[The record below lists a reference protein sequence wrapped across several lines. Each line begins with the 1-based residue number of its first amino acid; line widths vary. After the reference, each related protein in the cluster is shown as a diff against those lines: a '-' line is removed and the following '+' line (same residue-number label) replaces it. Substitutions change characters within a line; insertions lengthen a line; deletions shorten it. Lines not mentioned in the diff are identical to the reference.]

1 MFSIENFRKSLKTL
15 LWISFGGSILF
26 FLLTSPEK
34 SLENYIY
41 TFLISVMY
49 TFGYGIGNGFLN
61 DYLDKKFSWSEET
74 NKRTIFAILGTLIL
88 NISLTYLLNYINFVL
103 IQGLNPAEF
112 FSSKWNFTNWF
123 FINFALLIS
132 AFLHAKGFMQAMKQ
146 NAKKEV
152 VEQKLIAKSANA
164 QFESLKN
171 QLDPHFLF
179 NSLNVLDSLIEENP
193 KQAQQFTN
201 SMSKIYRYVL
211 EQKDKELVSVEE
223 EIDFAKTYCELLKTR
238 FEDAVT
244 FEFNISDEDK
254 KGFVVPLSLQLLLEN
269 SIKHNFATSSKPLN
283 IKIFAENGN
292 LIIENNLQTR
302 ELPNKSTGVGLA
314 NIVSRY
320 NLLTN
325 RNVFVEKSEDFFRVK
340 LPILKEKIKAMNTY
354 SPSEEQMAYEK
365 AAKRVEELKGFYG
378 NLISYCIFIPF
389 LFIINWKTSP
399 GYYWAF
405 WPMLGWGIGVVAHA
419 FQVFG
424 IGKDWE
430 ERQIRKYLEK
440 EEKDANKWK

>member
-1 MFSIENFRKSLKTL
+1 MKLEVIKKTALNLLYFNIIVSLFIFLIDGGEKT
-15 LWISFGGSILF
+15 F
-26 FLLTSPEK
+26 EK
-34 SLENYIY
+34 YSV
-41 TFLISVMY
+41 TFLISGMY
-49 TFGYGIGNGFLN
+49 TFFIGLGNGFLN
-61 DYLDKKFSWSEET
+61 DYLDSKFSWTEET
-74 NKRTIFAILGTLIL
+74 RKRTIAAIVGTLVMNIALVYFCNYL
-88 NISLTYLLNYINFVL
+88 NFIV
-103 IQGLNPAEF
+103 IQGKNPEKF
-112 FSSKWNFTNWF
+112 FNGEMNFINWF
-123 FINFALLIS
+123 FINFAIMIS
-132 AFLHAKGFMQAMKQ
+132 AIGHARGFMAAWK
-146 NAKKEV
+146 NSTKKEV

-193 KQAQQFTN
+193 VQAQRFTN

-244 FEFNISDEDK
+244 FDFNISEEDK

-283 IKIFAENGN
+283 IKIFTEKGN

-302 ELPNKSTGVGLA
+302 ELPNTSTGVGLA

-320 NLLTN
+320 NLLTE
-325 RNVFVEKSEDFFRVK
+325 RNVFVEKSEAFFRVK
-340 LPILKEKIKAMNTY
+340 LPILTEKLNPMNPYT
-354 SPSEEQMAYEK
+354 PSQEQLAYEK

-389 LFIINWKTSP
+389 LIFINYQTSP
-399 GYYWAF
+399 KYHWF
-405 WPMLGWGIGVVAHA
+405 WWPMLGWGIGVISHGIKT
-419 FQVFG
+419 FG
-424 IGKDWE
+424 IGTDWE
-430 ERQIRKYLEK
+430 ERQIKKYMEK
-440 EEKDANKWK
+440 EEENARKWK

>member
-1 MFSIENFRKSLKTL
+1 MKLEVIKKTALNLLYINIIVSLFIFLIDGGEKTFERYSI
-15 LWISFGGSILF
+15 
-26 FLLTSPEK
+26 
-34 SLENYIY
+34 
-41 TFLISVMY
+41 TFLISGMY
-49 TFGYGIGNGFLN
+49 TFFLGLGNRFLN
-61 DYLDKKFSWSEET
+61 DYLDSKFSWTDET
-74 NKRTIFAILGTLIL
+74 RKRTIAAIVGTLVL
-88 NISLTYLLNYINFVL
+88 NIALVYFCNYLNFIV
-103 IQGLNPAEF
+103 IQGKNPEKF
-112 FSSKWNFTNWF
+112 FNGEMNFINWF
-123 FINFALLIS
+123 FINFAIMIS
-132 AFLHAKGFMQAMKQ
+132 AIGHARGFMAAWK
-146 NAKKEV
+146 NSTKKEV

-193 KQAQQFTN
+193 VQAQRFTN

-244 FEFNISDEDK
+244 FDFNISEEDK

-283 IKIFAENGN
+283 IKIFTEKGN

-302 ELPNKSTGVGLA
+302 ELPNTSTGVGLA

-320 NLLTN
+320 NLLTE
-325 RNVFVEKSEDFFRVK
+325 RNVFVEKSEAFFRVK
-340 LPILKEKIKAMNTY
+340 LPILTEKLNPMNPYT
-354 SPSEEQMAYEK
+354 PSQEQLAYEK

-389 LFIINWKTSP
+389 LIFINLKTAP
-399 GYYWAF
+399 NYHWF
-405 WPMLGWGIGVVAHA
+405 WWPMLGWGIGVISHGIKT
-419 FQVFG
+419 FG
-424 IGKDWE
+424 IGTDWE
-430 ERQIRKYLEK
+430 ERQIKKYMEK
-440 EEKDANKWK
+440 EEENARKWK

>member
-1 MFSIENFRKSLKTL
+1 MKLEVIKKTALNLLYINIIVSLFIFLIDGGEKTFERY
-15 LWISFGGSILF
+15 SV
-26 FLLTSPEK
+26 
-34 SLENYIY
+34 
-41 TFLISVMY
+41 TFLISGMY
-49 TFGYGIGNGFLN
+49 TFFIGLGNGFLN
-61 DYLDKKFSWSEET
+61 DYLDSKFSWTEET
-74 NKRTIFAILGTLIL
+74 RKRTIAAIVGTLVMNIALVYFCNYL
-88 NISLTYLLNYINFVL
+88 NFIV
-103 IQGLNPAEF
+103 IQGKNPEKF
-112 FSSKWNFTNWF
+112 FNGEMNFINWF
-123 FINFALLIS
+123 FINFAIMIS
-132 AFLHAKGFMQAMKQ
+132 AIGHARGFMAAWK
-146 NAKKEV
+146 NSTKKEV

-193 KQAQQFTN
+193 VQAQRFTN

-244 FEFNISDEDK
+244 FEFNISEEDK

-283 IKIFAENGN
+283 IKIFTEKGN

-302 ELPNKSTGVGLA
+302 ELPNTSTGVGLA

-320 NLLTN
+320 NLLTE
-325 RNVFVEKSEDFFRVK
+325 RNVFVEKSETFFRVK
-340 LPILKEKIKAMNTY
+340 LPILTEKLNPMNPYT
-354 SPSEEQMAYEK
+354 PSQEQLAYEK

-389 LFIINWKTSP
+389 LIFINYQTSP
-399 GYYWAF
+399 KYHWF
-405 WPMLGWGIGVVAHA
+405 WWPMLGWGIGVISHGIKT
-419 FQVFG
+419 FG
-424 IGKDWE
+424 IGTDWE
-430 ERQIRKYLEK
+430 ERQIKKYMEK
-440 EEKDANKWK
+440 EEENARKWK

>member
-1 MFSIENFRKSLKTL
+1 MKLEVIKKAVLNLLYINIIVSLFIFLIDGGEKTFERYSI
-15 LWISFGGSILF
+15 
-26 FLLTSPEK
+26 
-34 SLENYIY
+34 
-41 TFLISVMY
+41 TFLISGMY
-49 TFGYGIGNGFLN
+49 TFFIGLGNGFLN
-61 DYLDKKFSWSEET
+61 DYLDSKFSWTEET
-74 NKRTIFAILGTLIL
+74 RKRTIAAIVGTLVMNIALVYFCNYL
-88 NISLTYLLNYINFVL
+88 NFIV
-103 IQGLNPAEF
+103 IQGKNPEKF
-112 FSSKWNFTNWF
+112 FNGEMNFINWF
-123 FINFALLIS
+123 FINFAIMIS
-132 AFLHAKGFMQAMKQ
+132 AIGHARGFMLAMKQ
-146 NAKKEV
+146 NAKQEV

-193 KQAQQFTN
+193 VQAQRFTN

-244 FEFNISDEDK
+244 FEFNISEEDK

-283 IKIFAENGN
+283 IKIFTEKGN

-302 ELPNKSTGVGLA
+302 ELPNTSTGVGLA

-320 NLLTN
+320 NLLTE
-325 RNVFVEKSEDFFRVK
+325 RNVFVEKSEAFFRVK
-340 LPILKEKIKAMNTY
+340 LPILTEKLNPMNPYT
-354 SPSEEQMAYEK
+354 PSQEQLAYEK

-389 LFIINWKTSP
+389 LIFINFQTSP
-399 GYYWAF
+399 KYHWF
-405 WPMLGWGIGVVAHA
+405 WWPMLGWGIGVISHGIKT
-419 FQVFG
+419 FG
-424 IGKDWE
+424 IGTDWE
-430 ERQIRKYLEK
+430 ERQIRKYMEK
-440 EEKDANKWK
+440 EEENAKKWK

>member
-1 MFSIENFRKSLKTL
+1 MKLEVIKKTALNLLYINIIVSLFIFLIDPGEKTFERY
-15 LWISFGGSILF
+15 SV
-26 FLLTSPEK
+26 
-34 SLENYIY
+34 
-41 TFLISVMY
+41 TFLISGMY
-49 TFGYGIGNGFLN
+49 TFFIGLGNGFLN
-61 DYLDKKFSWSEET
+61 DYLDSKFSWTDET
-74 NKRTIFAILGTLIL
+74 RKRTIAAIVGTLVMNIALVYFCNYL
-88 NISLTYLLNYINFVL
+88 NFII
-103 IQGLNPAEF
+103 IQGKNPEKF
-112 FSSKWNFTNWF
+112 FNGEMNFINWF
-123 FINFALLIS
+123 FINFAIMIS
-132 AFLHAKGFMQAMKQ
+132 AIGHARGFMAAWK
-146 NAKKEV
+146 NSTKKEV

-193 KQAQQFTN
+193 VQAQRFTN

-244 FEFNISDEDK
+244 FDFNISEEDK

-283 IKIFAENGN
+283 IKIFTEKGN

-302 ELPNKSTGVGLA
+302 ELPNTSTGVGLA

-320 NLLTN
+320 NLLTE
-325 RNVFVEKSEDFFRVK
+325 RNVFVEKSEAFFRVK
-340 LPILKEKIKAMNTY
+340 LPILTEKLNPMNPYT
-354 SPSEEQMAYEK
+354 PSQEQLAYEK

-389 LFIINWKTSP
+389 LIFINFQTSP
-399 GYYWAF
+399 KYHWF
-405 WPMLGWGIGVVAHA
+405 WWPMLGWGIGVISHGIKT
-419 FQVFG
+419 FG
-424 IGKDWE
+424 IGTDWE
-430 ERQIRKYLEK
+430 ERQIKKYMEK
-440 EEKDANKWK
+440 EEENARKWK

>member
-1 MFSIENFRKSLKTL
+1 MKLEVIKKTALNLLYINIIVSLFIFLIDGGEKT
-15 LWISFGGSILF
+15 F
-26 FLLTSPEK
+26 EK
-34 SLENYIY
+34 YSV
-41 TFLISVMY
+41 TFLISGMY
-49 TFGYGIGNGFLN
+49 TFFIGLGNGFLN
-61 DYLDKKFSWSEET
+61 DYLDSKFSWTEET
-74 NKRTIFAILGTLIL
+74 RKRTIAAIVGTLVMNIALVYFCNYL
-88 NISLTYLLNYINFVL
+88 NFIV
-103 IQGLNPAEF
+103 IQGKNPEKF
-112 FSSKWNFTNWF
+112 FNGEMNFINWF
-123 FINFALLIS
+123 FINFAIMIS
-132 AFLHAKGFMQAMKQ
+132 AIGHARGFMAAWK
-146 NAKKEV
+146 NSTKKEV

-193 KQAQQFTN
+193 VQAQRFTN

-244 FEFNISDEDK
+244 FDFNISEEDK

-283 IKIFAENGN
+283 IKIFTEKGN

-302 ELPNKSTGVGLA
+302 ELPNTSTGVGLA

-320 NLLTN
+320 NLLTE
-325 RNVFVEKSEDFFRVK
+325 RNVFVEKSEAFFRVK
-340 LPILKEKIKAMNTY
+340 LPILTEKLNPMNPYT
-354 SPSEEQMAYEK
+354 PSQEQLAYEK

-389 LFIINWKTSP
+389 LIFINFQTSP
-399 GYYWAF
+399 KYHWF
-405 WPMLGWGIGVVAHA
+405 WWPMLGWGIGVISHGIKT
-419 FQVFG
+419 FG
-424 IGKDWE
+424 IGTDWE
-430 ERQIRKYLEK
+430 ERQIKKYMEK
-440 EEKDANKWK
+440 EEENAKKWK

>member
-1 MFSIENFRKSLKTL
+1 MKLEVIKKTALNLLYINIIVSLFIFLIDPGEKTFERY
-15 LWISFGGSILF
+15 SV
-26 FLLTSPEK
+26 
-34 SLENYIY
+34 
-41 TFLISVMY
+41 TFLISGMY
-49 TFGYGIGNGFLN
+49 TFFIGLGNGFLN
-61 DYLDKKFSWSEET
+61 DYLDSKFSWTEET
-74 NKRTIFAILGTLIL
+74 RKRTISAIVGTLLMNVALVYFCNYL
-88 NISLTYLLNYINFVL
+88 NFIV
-103 IQGLNPAEF
+103 IQGKNPEKF
-112 FSSKWNFTNWF
+112 FNGEMNFINWF
-123 FINFALLIS
+123 FINFAIMIS
-132 AFLHAKGFMQAMKQ
+132 AIGHARGFMAAWK
-146 NAKKEV
+146 NSTKKEV

-193 KQAQQFTN
+193 VQAQRFTN

-244 FEFNISDEDK
+244 FDFNISEEDK

-283 IKIFAENGN
+283 IKIFTEKGN

-320 NLLTN
+320 NLLTE
-325 RNVFVEKSEDFFRVK
+325 RNVFVEKSEAFFRVK
-340 LPILKEKIKAMNTY
+340 LPILTEKLNPMNPYT
-354 SPSEEQMAYEK
+354 PSQEQLAYEK

-389 LFIINWKTSP
+389 LIFINFQTSP
-399 GYYWAF
+399 KYHWF
-405 WPMLGWGIGVVAHA
+405 WWPMLGWGIGVISHGIKT
-419 FQVFG
+419 FG
-424 IGKDWE
+424 IGTDWE
-430 ERQIRKYLEK
+430 ERQIKKYMEK
-440 EEKDANKWK
+440 EEENAKKWK

>member
-1 MFSIENFRKSLKTL
+1 MKLEVIKKTALNLLYINIIVSLFIFLIDPGEKTFERY
-15 LWISFGGSILF
+15 SV
-26 FLLTSPEK
+26 
-34 SLENYIY
+34 
-41 TFLISVMY
+41 TFLISGMY
-49 TFGYGIGNGFLN
+49 TFFIGLGNGFLN
-61 DYLDKKFSWSEET
+61 DYLDSKFSWTEET
-74 NKRTIFAILGTLIL
+74 RKRTIAAIVGTLMMNVALVYFCNYL
-88 NISLTYLLNYINFVL
+88 NFIV
-103 IQGLNPAEF
+103 IQGKNPEKF
-112 FSSKWNFTNWF
+112 FNGEMNFINWF
-123 FINFALLIS
+123 FINFAIMIS
-132 AFLHAKGFMQAMKQ
+132 AIGHARGFMAAWK
-146 NAKKEV
+146 NSTKKEV

-193 KQAQQFTN
+193 VQAQRFTN

-244 FEFNISDEDK
+244 FDFNISEEDK

-283 IKIFAENGN
+283 IKIFTEKGN

-302 ELPNKSTGVGLA
+302 ELPNTSTGVGLA

-320 NLLTN
+320 NLLTE
-325 RNVFVEKSEDFFRVK
+325 RNVFVEKSEAFFRVK
-340 LPILKEKIKAMNTY
+340 LPILTEKLNPMNPYT
-354 SPSEEQMAYEK
+354 PSQEQLAYEK

-389 LFIINWKTSP
+389 LIFINFQTSP
-399 GYYWAF
+399 KYHWF
-405 WPMLGWGIGVVAHA
+405 WWPMLGWGIGVISHGIKT
-419 FQVFG
+419 FG
-424 IGKDWE
+424 IGTDWE
-430 ERQIRKYLEK
+430 ERQIKKYMEK
-440 EEKDANKWK
+440 EEENAKKWK

>member
-1 MFSIENFRKSLKTL
+1 MKLEVIKKTALNLLYINIIVSLFIFLIDGGEKTFERYSI
-15 LWISFGGSILF
+15 
-26 FLLTSPEK
+26 
-34 SLENYIY
+34 
-41 TFLISVMY
+41 TFLISGMY
-49 TFGYGIGNGFLN
+49 TFFIGLGNGFLN
-61 DYLDKKFSWSEET
+61 DYLDSKFSWTDET
-74 NKRTIFAILGTLIL
+74 RKRTIAAIVGTLVMNIALVYFCNYL
-88 NISLTYLLNYINFVL
+88 NFIV
-103 IQGLNPAEF
+103 IQGKNTEKF
-112 FSSKWNFTNWF
+112 FNGEMNFINWF
-123 FINFALLIS
+123 FINFAIMIS
-132 AFLHAKGFMQAMKQ
+132 AIGHARGFMAAWK
-146 NAKKEV
+146 NSTKKEV

-193 KQAQQFTN
+193 VQAQRFTN

-244 FEFNISDEDK
+244 FDFNISEEDK

-283 IKIFAENGN
+283 IKIFTEKGN

-302 ELPNKSTGVGLA
+302 ELPNTSTGVGLA

-320 NLLTN
+320 NLLTE
-325 RNVFVEKSEDFFRVK
+325 RNVFVEKSEAFFRVK
-340 LPILKEKIKAMNTY
+340 LPILTEKLNPMNPYT
-354 SPSEEQMAYEK
+354 PSQEQLAYEK

-389 LFIINWKTSP
+389 LIFINFQTSP
-399 GYYWAF
+399 KYHWF
-405 WPMLGWGIGVVAHA
+405 WWPMLGWGIGVISHGIKT
-419 FQVFG
+419 FG
-424 IGKDWE
+424 IGTDWE
-430 ERQIRKYLEK
+430 ERQIKKYMEK
-440 EEKDANKWK
+440 EEENARKWK

>member
-1 MFSIENFRKSLKTL
+1 MKLEVIKKTALNLLYINIIVSLFIFLIDGGEKTFERYSI
-15 LWISFGGSILF
+15 
-26 FLLTSPEK
+26 
-34 SLENYIY
+34 
-41 TFLISVMY
+41 TFLISGMY
-49 TFGYGIGNGFLN
+49 TFFIGLGNGFLN
-61 DYLDKKFSWSEET
+61 DYLDSKFSWTEET
-74 NKRTIFAILGTLIL
+74 RKRTIAAIVGTLVMNIALVYFCNYL
-88 NISLTYLLNYINFVL
+88 NFIV
-103 IQGLNPAEF
+103 IQGKNPEKF
-112 FSSKWNFTNWF
+112 FNGEMNFINWF
-123 FINFALLIS
+123 FINFAIMIS
-132 AFLHAKGFMQAMKQ
+132 AIGHARGFMAAWK
-146 NAKKEV
+146 NSTKKEV

-193 KQAQQFTN
+193 VQAQRFTN

-244 FEFNISDEDK
+244 FEFNISEEDK

-283 IKIFAENGN
+283 IKIFTEKGN

-320 NLLTN
+320 NLLTE
-325 RNVFVEKSEDFFRVK
+325 RNVFVEKSEAFFRVK
-340 LPILKEKIKAMNTY
+340 LPILTEKLNPMNPYT
-354 SPSEEQMAYEK
+354 PSQEQLAYEK

-389 LFIINWKTSP
+389 LIFINFQTSP
-399 GYYWAF
+399 KYHWF
-405 WPMLGWGIGVVAHA
+405 WWPMLGWGIGVISHGIKT
-419 FQVFG
+419 FG
-424 IGKDWE
+424 IGTDWE
-430 ERQIRKYLEK
+430 ERQIKKYMEK
-440 EEKDANKWK
+440 EEENARKWK

>member
-1 MFSIENFRKSLKTL
+1 MKLEVIKKTALNLLYINIIVSLFIFLIDGGEKTFERY
-15 LWISFGGSILF
+15 SV
-26 FLLTSPEK
+26 
-34 SLENYIY
+34 
-41 TFLISVMY
+41 TFLISGMY
-49 TFGYGIGNGFLN
+49 TFFIGLGNGFLN
-61 DYLDKKFSWSEET
+61 DYLDSKFSWTDET
-74 NKRTIFAILGTLIL
+74 RKRTIAAIVGTLMMNVALVYFCNYL
-88 NISLTYLLNYINFVL
+88 NFIV
-103 IQGLNPAEF
+103 IQGRNPEKF
-112 FSSKWNFTNWF
+112 FNGEMNFINWF
-123 FINFALLIS
+123 FINFAIMIS
-132 AFLHAKGFMQAMKQ
+132 AIGHARGFMAAWK
-146 NAKKEV
+146 NSTKKEV

-193 KQAQQFTN
+193 VQAQRFTN

-244 FEFNISDEDK
+244 FDFNISEEDK

-283 IKIFAENGN
+283 IKIFTEKGN

-302 ELPNKSTGVGLA
+302 ELLNISTGVGLA

-320 NLLTN
+320 NLLTE
-325 RNVFVEKSEDFFRVK
+325 RNVFVEKSEAFFRVK
-340 LPILKEKIKAMNTY
+340 LPILTEKLNPMNPYT
-354 SPSEEQMAYEK
+354 PSQEQLAYEK

-389 LFIINWKTSP
+389 LIFINFQTSP
-399 GYYWAF
+399 KYHWF
-405 WPMLGWGIGVVAHA
+405 WWPMLGWGIGVISHGIKT
-419 FQVFG
+419 FG
-424 IGKDWE
+424 IGTDWE
-430 ERQIRKYLEK
+430 ERQIKKYMEK
-440 EEKDANKWK
+440 EEENARKWK

>member
-1 MFSIENFRKSLKTL
+1 MKLEVIKKTALNLLYINIIVSLFIFLIDGGEKT
-15 LWISFGGSILF
+15 F
-26 FLLTSPEK
+26 EK
-34 SLENYIY
+34 YSVN
-41 TFLISVMY
+41 FLISGMY
-49 TFGYGIGNGFLN
+49 TFFIGLGNGFLN
-61 DYLDKKFSWSEET
+61 DYLDSKFSWTEET
-74 NKRTIFAILGTLIL
+74 RKRTIAAIVGTLVMNVALVYFCNYL
-88 NISLTYLLNYINFVL
+88 NFIV
-103 IQGLNPAEF
+103 IQGKNPEKF
-112 FSSKWNFTNWF
+112 FNGEMNFINWF
-123 FINFALLIS
+123 FINFAIMIS
-132 AFLHAKGFMQAMKQ
+132 AIGHARGFMAAWK
-146 NAKKEV
+146 NSTKKEV

-193 KQAQQFTN
+193 VQAQRFTN

-244 FEFNISDEDK
+244 FDFNISEEDK

-283 IKIFAENGN
+283 IKIFTEKGN

-302 ELPNKSTGVGLA
+302 ELPNTSTGVGLA

-320 NLLTN
+320 NLLTE
-325 RNVFVEKSEDFFRVK
+325 RNVFVEKSEAFFRVK
-340 LPILKEKIKAMNTY
+340 LPILTEKLNPMNPYT
-354 SPSEEQMAYEK
+354 PSQEQLAYEK

-389 LFIINWKTSP
+389 LIFINFQTSP
-399 GYYWAF
+399 KYHWF
-405 WPMLGWGIGVVAHA
+405 WWPMLGWGIGVISHGIKT
-419 FQVFG
+419 FG
-424 IGKDWE
+424 IGTDWE
-430 ERQIRKYLEK
+430 ERQIKKYMEK
-440 EEKDANKWK
+440 EEENARKWK

>member
-1 MFSIENFRKSLKTL
+1 MKLEVIKKTALNLLYINIIVSLFIFLIDGGEKT
-15 LWISFGGSILF
+15 F
-26 FLLTSPEK
+26 EK
-34 SLENYIY
+34 YSVN
-41 TFLISVMY
+41 FLISGMY
-49 TFGYGIGNGFLN
+49 TFFIGLGNGFLN
-61 DYLDKKFSWSEET
+61 DYLDSKFSWTDET
-74 NKRTIFAILGTLIL
+74 RKRTIAAIVGTLVMNIALVYFCNYL
-88 NISLTYLLNYINFVL
+88 NFIV
-103 IQGLNPAEF
+103 IQGKNPEKF
-112 FSSKWNFTNWF
+112 FNGEMNFINWF
-123 FINFALLIS
+123 FINFAIMIS
-132 AFLHAKGFMQAMKQ
+132 AIGHARGFMAAWK
-146 NAKKEV
+146 NSTKKEV

-193 KQAQQFTN
+193 IQAQRFTN

-244 FEFNISDEDK
+244 FEFNISEEDK

-283 IKIFAENGN
+283 IKIFTEKGN

-320 NLLTN
+320 NLLTE
-325 RNVFVEKSEDFFRVK
+325 RNVFVEKSETFFRVK
-340 LPILKEKIKAMNTY
+340 LPILTEKLNPMNPYT
-354 SPSEEQMAYEK
+354 PSQEQLAYEK

-389 LFIINWKTSP
+389 LIFINFQTSP
-399 GYYWAF
+399 KYHWF
-405 WPMLGWGIGVVAHA
+405 WWPMLGWGIGVISHGIKT
-419 FQVFG
+419 FG
-424 IGKDWE
+424 IGTDWE
-430 ERQIRKYLEK
+430 ERQIKKYMEK
-440 EEKDANKWK
+440 EEENAKKWK

>member
-1 MFSIENFRKSLKTL
+1 MKLEVIKKTALNLLYINIIVSLFIFLIDGGEKTFERYSI
-15 LWISFGGSILF
+15 
-26 FLLTSPEK
+26 
-34 SLENYIY
+34 
-41 TFLISVMY
+41 TFLISGMY
-49 TFGYGIGNGFLN
+49 TFFIGLGNGFLN
-61 DYLDKKFSWSEET
+61 DYLDSKFSWTEET
-74 NKRTIFAILGTLIL
+74 RKRTIAAIVGTLVMNIALVYFCNYL
-88 NISLTYLLNYINFVL
+88 NFIV
-103 IQGLNPAEF
+103 IQGKNPEKF
-112 FSSKWNFTNWF
+112 FSGEMNFINWF
-123 FINFALLIS
+123 FINFAIMIS
-132 AFLHAKGFMQAMKQ
+132 AIGHARGFMAAWK
-146 NAKKEV
+146 NSTKKEV

-193 KQAQQFTN
+193 VQAQRFTN

-244 FEFNISDEDK
+244 FEFNISEEDK

-283 IKIFAENGN
+283 IKIFTEKGN

-302 ELPNKSTGVGLA
+302 ELPNTSTGVGLA

-320 NLLTN
+320 NLLTE
-325 RNVFVEKSEDFFRVK
+325 RNVFVEKSEAFFRVK
-340 LPILKEKIKAMNTY
+340 LPILTEKLNPMNPYT
-354 SPSEEQMAYEK
+354 PSQEQLAYEK

-389 LFIINWKTSP
+389 LIFINFQTSP
-399 GYYWAF
+399 KYHWF
-405 WPMLGWGIGVVAHA
+405 WWPMLGWGIGVISHGIKT
-419 FQVFG
+419 FG
-424 IGKDWE
+424 IGTDWE
-430 ERQIRKYLEK
+430 ERQIKKYMEK
-440 EEKDANKWK
+440 EEENAKKWK

>member
-1 MFSIENFRKSLKTL
+1 MNLEKFKNNALNLLYINLIISVFIFMIDGGDKTL
-15 LWISFGGSILF
+15 QRY
-26 FLLTSPEK
+26 LL
-34 SLENYIY
+34 Y
-41 TFLISVMY
+41 FLISAMY
-49 TFGYGIGNGFLN
+49 TFCIGLGNSYLN
-61 DYLDKKFSWSEET
+61 EYLDSKFSWTEQT
-74 NKRTIFAILGTLIL
+74 KQRTIAAVVGTLLL
-88 NISLTYLLNYINFVL
+88 NIILVYACNYINFVL
-103 IQGLNPAEF
+103 IQGKNPEKF
-112 FSSKWNFTNWF
+112 FNGEMNFINWF
-123 FINFALLIS
+123 FINFAIMIS
-132 AFLHAKGFMQAMKQ
+132 AIGHARGFMAAWK
-146 NAKKEV
+146 NSTKKEV

-193 KQAQQFTN
+193 FQAQRFTN

-244 FEFNISDEDK
+244 FDFNISEEDK

-283 IKIFAENGN
+283 IKIFTEKGN

-302 ELPNKSTGVGLA
+302 ELPNTSTGVGLA

-320 NLLTN
+320 NLLTE
-325 RNVFVEKSEDFFRVK
+325 RNVFVEKSEAFFRVK
-340 LPILKEKIKAMNTY
+340 LPILTEKLNPMNPYT
-354 SPSEEQMAYEK
+354 PSQEQLAYEK

-389 LFIINWKTSP
+389 LIFINFQTSP
-399 GYYWAF
+399 KYHWF
-405 WPMLGWGIGVVAHA
+405 WWPMLGWGIGVISHGIKT
-419 FQVFG
+419 FG
-424 IGKDWE
+424 IGTDWE
-430 ERQIRKYLEK
+430 ERQIKKYMEK
-440 EEKDANKWK
+440 EEENARKWK

>member
-1 MFSIENFRKSLKTL
+1 MKLEVIKKTALNLLYINIIVSLFIFLIDPGEKTFERY
-15 LWISFGGSILF
+15 SV
-26 FLLTSPEK
+26 
-34 SLENYIY
+34 
-41 TFLISVMY
+41 TFLISGMY
-49 TFGYGIGNGFLN
+49 TFFIGLGNGFLN
-61 DYLDKKFSWSEET
+61 DYLDSKFSWTDET
-74 NKRTIFAILGTLIL
+74 RKRTIAAIVGTLVMNIALVYFCNYL
-88 NISLTYLLNYINFVL
+88 NFIL
-103 IQGLNPAEF
+103 IQGKNPEKF
-112 FSSKWNFTNWF
+112 FNGEMNFINWF
-123 FINFALLIS
+123 FINFAIMIS
-132 AFLHAKGFMQAMKQ
+132 AIGHARGFMAAWK
-146 NAKKEV
+146 NSTKKEV

-193 KQAQQFTN
+193 VQAQRFTN

-244 FEFNISDEDK
+244 FDFNISEEDK

-283 IKIFAENGN
+283 IKIFTEKGN

-302 ELPNKSTGVGLA
+302 ELPNTSTGVGLA

-320 NLLTN
+320 NLLTE
-325 RNVFVEKSEDFFRVK
+325 RNVFIEKSEAFFRVK
-340 LPILKEKIKAMNTY
+340 LPILTEKLNPMNPYT
-354 SPSEEQMAYEK
+354 PSQEQLAYEK

-389 LFIINWKTSP
+389 LIFINFQTSP
-399 GYYWAF
+399 KYHWF
-405 WPMLGWGIGVVAHA
+405 WWPMLGWGIGVISHGIKT
-419 FQVFG
+419 FG
-424 IGKDWE
+424 IGTDWE
-430 ERQIRKYLEK
+430 ERQIKKYMEK
-440 EEKDANKWK
+440 EEENAKKWK

>member
-1 MFSIENFRKSLKTL
+1 MKLVVIKKKALNLLYINIIVSLFIFLIDPGEKTFERY
-15 LWISFGGSILF
+15 SV
-26 FLLTSPEK
+26 
-34 SLENYIY
+34 
-41 TFLISVMY
+41 TFLISGMY
-49 TFGYGIGNGFLN
+49 TFFIGLGNGFLN
-61 DYLDKKFSWSEET
+61 DYLDSKFSWTDET
-74 NKRTIFAILGTLIL
+74 RKRTIAAIVGTLVMNIALVYFCNYL
-88 NISLTYLLNYINFVL
+88 NFIV
-103 IQGLNPAEF
+103 IQGKNPEKF
-112 FSSKWNFTNWF
+112 FNGEMNFINWF
-123 FINFALLIS
+123 FINFAIMIS
-132 AFLHAKGFMQAMKQ
+132 AIGHARGFMAAWK
-146 NAKKEV
+146 NSTKKEV

-193 KQAQQFTN
+193 VQAQRFTN

-244 FEFNISDEDK
+244 FDFNISEEDK

-283 IKIFAENGN
+283 IKIFTEKGN

-302 ELPNKSTGVGLA
+302 ELPNTSTGVGLA

-320 NLLTN
+320 NLLTE
-325 RNVFVEKSEDFFRVK
+325 RNVFVEKSEAFFRVK
-340 LPILKEKIKAMNTY
+340 LPILTEKLNPMNPYT
-354 SPSEEQMAYEK
+354 PSQEQLAYEK

-389 LFIINWKTSP
+389 LIFINFQTSP
-399 GYYWAF
+399 KYHWF
-405 WPMLGWGIGVVAHA
+405 WWPMLGWGIGVISHGIKT
-419 FQVFG
+419 FG
-424 IGKDWE
+424 IGTDWE
-430 ERQIRKYLEK
+430 ERQIKKYMEK
-440 EEKDANKWK
+440 EEENARKWK

>member
-1 MFSIENFRKSLKTL
+1 MKLEVIKKTALNLLYINIIVSLFIFLIDPGEKTFERY
-15 LWISFGGSILF
+15 SV
-26 FLLTSPEK
+26 
-34 SLENYIY
+34 
-41 TFLISVMY
+41 TFLISGMY
-49 TFGYGIGNGFLN
+49 TFFIGLGNGFLN
-61 DYLDKKFSWSEET
+61 DYLDSKFSWTDET
-74 NKRTIFAILGTLIL
+74 RKRTIAAIVGTLVMNIALVYFCNYL
-88 NISLTYLLNYINFVL
+88 NFIV
-103 IQGLNPAEF
+103 IQGKNPEKF
-112 FSSKWNFTNWF
+112 FNGEMNFINWF
-123 FINFALLIS
+123 FINFAIMIS
-132 AFLHAKGFMQAMKQ
+132 AIGHARGFMAAWK
-146 NAKKEV
+146 NSTKKEV

-193 KQAQQFTN
+193 VQAQRFTN

-244 FEFNISDEDK
+244 FDFNISEEDK

-283 IKIFAENGN
+283 IKIFTEKGN

-302 ELPNKSTGVGLA
+302 ELPNTSTGVGLA

-320 NLLTN
+320 NLLTE
-325 RNVFVEKSEDFFRVK
+325 RNVFVEKSEAFFRVK
-340 LPILKEKIKAMNTY
+340 LPILTEKLNPMNPYT
-354 SPSEEQMAYEK
+354 PSQEQLAYEK

-389 LFIINWKTSP
+389 LIFINFQTSP
-399 GYYWAF
+399 KYHWF
-405 WPMLGWGIGVVAHA
+405 WWPMLGWGIGVISHGIKT
-419 FQVFG
+419 FG
-424 IGKDWE
+424 IGTDWE
-430 ERQIRKYLEK
+430 ERQIKKYMEK
-440 EEKDANKWK
+440 EEENARKWK

>member
-1 MFSIENFRKSLKTL
+1 MKLEVIKKKALNLLYINIIVSLFIFLIDPGEKTFERYSI
-15 LWISFGGSILF
+15 
-26 FLLTSPEK
+26 
-34 SLENYIY
+34 
-41 TFLISVMY
+41 TFLISGMY
-49 TFGYGIGNGFLN
+49 TFFIGLGNGFLN
-61 DYLDKKFSWSEET
+61 DYLDSKFSWTDET
-74 NKRTIFAILGTLIL
+74 RKRTIAAIVGTLVMNIALVYFCNYL
-88 NISLTYLLNYINFVL
+88 NFIV
-103 IQGLNPAEF
+103 IQGKNPEKF
-112 FSSKWNFTNWF
+112 FNGEMNFINWF
-123 FINFALLIS
+123 FINFAIMIS
-132 AFLHAKGFMQAMKQ
+132 AIGHARGFMAAWK
-146 NAKKEV
+146 NSTKKEV

-193 KQAQQFTN
+193 VQAQRFTN

-244 FEFNISDEDK
+244 FDFNISEEDK

-283 IKIFAENGN
+283 IKIFTEKGN

-302 ELPNKSTGVGLA
+302 ELPNTSTGVGLA

-320 NLLTN
+320 NLLTE
-325 RNVFVEKSEDFFRVK
+325 RNVFVEKSEAFFRVK
-340 LPILKEKIKAMNTY
+340 LPILTEKLNPMNPYT
-354 SPSEEQMAYEK
+354 PSQEQLAYEK

-389 LFIINWKTSP
+389 LIFINFQTSP
-399 GYYWAF
+399 KYHWF
-405 WPMLGWGIGVVAHA
+405 WWPMLGWGIGVISHGIKT
-419 FQVFG
+419 FG
-424 IGKDWE
+424 IGTDWE
-430 ERQIRKYLEK
+430 ERQIKKYMEK
-440 EEKDANKWK
+440 EEENARKWK

>member
-1 MFSIENFRKSLKTL
+1 MKLEVIKKTALNLLYINIIVSLFIFLIDGGEKTFERYSI
-15 LWISFGGSILF
+15 
-26 FLLTSPEK
+26 
-34 SLENYIY
+34 
-41 TFLISVMY
+41 TFLISGMY
-49 TFGYGIGNGFLN
+49 TFFIGLGNGFLN
-61 DYLDKKFSWSEET
+61 DYLDSKFSWTEET
-74 NKRTIFAILGTLIL
+74 RKRTIAAIVGTLLMNVALVYFCNYL
-88 NISLTYLLNYINFVL
+88 NFII
-103 IQGLNPAEF
+103 IQGKNPEKF
-112 FSSKWNFTNWF
+112 FNGEMNFINWF
-123 FINFALLIS
+123 FINFAIMIS
-132 AFLHAKGFMQAMKQ
+132 AIGHARGFMAAWK
-146 NAKKEV
+146 NSTKKEV

-193 KQAQQFTN
+193 VQAQRFTN

-244 FEFNISDEDK
+244 FDFNISEEDK

-283 IKIFAENGN
+283 IKIFTEKGN

-320 NLLTN
+320 NLLTE
-325 RNVFVEKSEDFFRVK
+325 RNVFVEKSEAFFRVK
-340 LPILKEKIKAMNTY
+340 LPILTEKLNPMNPYT
-354 SPSEEQMAYEK
+354 PSQEQLAYEK

-389 LFIINWKTSP
+389 LIFINFQTSP
-399 GYYWAF
+399 KYHWF
-405 WPMLGWGIGVVAHA
+405 WWPMLGWGIGVISHGIKT
-419 FQVFG
+419 FG
-424 IGKDWE
+424 IGTDWE
-430 ERQIRKYLEK
+430 ERQIKKYMEK
-440 EEKDANKWK
+440 EEENARKWK

>member
-1 MFSIENFRKSLKTL
+1 MKLEVIKKTALNLLYINIIVSLFIFLIDGGEKTFERY
-15 LWISFGGSILF
+15 SV
-26 FLLTSPEK
+26 
-34 SLENYIY
+34 
-41 TFLISVMY
+41 TFLISGMY
-49 TFGYGIGNGFLN
+49 TFFIGLGNGFLN
-61 DYLDKKFSWSEET
+61 DYLDSKFSWTDET
-74 NKRTIFAILGTLIL
+74 RKRTIAAIVGTLLMNVALVYFCNYL
-88 NISLTYLLNYINFVL
+88 NFIV
-103 IQGLNPAEF
+103 IQGKNPEKF
-112 FSSKWNFTNWF
+112 FNGEMNFINWF
-123 FINFALLIS
+123 FINFAIMIS
-132 AFLHAKGFMQAMKQ
+132 AIGHARGFMAAWK
-146 NAKKEV
+146 NSTKKEV

-193 KQAQQFTN
+193 VQAQRFTN

-244 FEFNISDEDK
+244 FEFNISEEDK

-283 IKIFAENGN
+283 IKIFTEKGN

-302 ELPNKSTGVGLA
+302 ELPNTSTGVGLA

-320 NLLTN
+320 NLLTE
-325 RNVFVEKSEDFFRVK
+325 RNVFVEKSEAFFRVK
-340 LPILKEKIKAMNTY
+340 LPILTEKLNPINPYT
-354 SPSEEQMAYEK
+354 PSQEQLAYEK

-389 LFIINWKTSP
+389 LIFINFQTSP
-399 GYYWAF
+399 KYHWF
-405 WPMLGWGIGVVAHA
+405 WWPMLGWGIGVISHGIKT
-419 FQVFG
+419 FG
-424 IGKDWE
+424 IGTDWE
-430 ERQIRKYLEK
+430 ERQIKKYMQK
-440 EEKDANKWK
+440 EEENAKKWK

>member
-1 MFSIENFRKSLKTL
+1 MKLEVIKKTALNLLYINIIVSLFIFLIDGGEKTFERY
-15 LWISFGGSILF
+15 SV
-26 FLLTSPEK
+26 
-34 SLENYIY
+34 N
-41 TFLISVMY
+41 FLISGMY
-49 TFGYGIGNGFLN
+49 TFFIGLGNGFLN
-61 DYLDKKFSWSEET
+61 DYLDSKFSWTDET
-74 NKRTIFAILGTLIL
+74 RKRTIAAIVGTLLMNIALVYFCNYL
-88 NISLTYLLNYINFVL
+88 NFIV
-103 IQGLNPAEF
+103 IQGKNPEKF
-112 FSSKWNFTNWF
+112 FNGEMNFINWF
-123 FINFALLIS
+123 FINFAIMIS
-132 AFLHAKGFMQAMKQ
+132 AIGHARGFMAAWK
-146 NAKKEV
+146 NSTKKEV

-193 KQAQQFTN
+193 VQAQRFTN

-244 FEFNISDEDK
+244 FDFNISEEDK

-283 IKIFAENGN
+283 IKIFTEKGN

-320 NLLTN
+320 NLLTE
-325 RNVFVEKSEDFFRVK
+325 RNVFVEKSEAFFRVK
-340 LPILKEKIKAMNTY
+340 LPILTEKLNPMNPYT
-354 SPSEEQMAYEK
+354 PSQEQLAYEK

-389 LFIINWKTSP
+389 LIFINYQTSP
-399 GYYWAF
+399 KYHWF
-405 WPMLGWGIGVVAHA
+405 WWPMLGWGIGVISHGIKT
-419 FQVFG
+419 FG
-424 IGKDWE
+424 IGTDWE
-430 ERQIRKYLEK
+430 ERQIKKYMEK
-440 EEKDANKWK
+440 EEENARKWK

>member
-1 MFSIENFRKSLKTL
+1 MKLEVIKKTALNLLYINIIVSLFIFLIDGGEKTFERY
-15 LWISFGGSILF
+15 SV
-26 FLLTSPEK
+26 
-34 SLENYIY
+34 
-41 TFLISVMY
+41 TFLISGMY
-49 TFGYGIGNGFLN
+49 TFFIGLGNGFLN
-61 DYLDKKFSWSEET
+61 DYLDSKFSWTEET
-74 NKRTIFAILGTLIL
+74 RKRTIAAIVGTLVMNIALVYFCNYL
-88 NISLTYLLNYINFVL
+88 NFIV
-103 IQGLNPAEF
+103 IQGKNPEKF
-112 FSSKWNFTNWF
+112 FNGEMNFINWF
-123 FINFALLIS
+123 FINFAIMIS
-132 AFLHAKGFMQAMKQ
+132 AIGHARGFMAAWK
-146 NAKKEV
+146 NSTKKEV

-193 KQAQQFTN
+193 VQAQRFTN

-244 FEFNISDEDK
+244 FDFNISEEDK

-283 IKIFAENGN
+283 IKIFTEKGN

-302 ELPNKSTGVGLA
+302 ELPNTSTGVGLA

-320 NLLTN
+320 NLLTE
-325 RNVFVEKSEDFFRVK
+325 RNVFVEKSETFFRVK
-340 LPILKEKIKAMNTY
+340 LPILTEKLNPMNPYT
-354 SPSEEQMAYEK
+354 PSQEQLAYEK

-389 LFIINWKTSP
+389 LIFINFQTSP
-399 GYYWAF
+399 KYHWF
-405 WPMLGWGIGVVAHA
+405 WWPMLGWGIGVISHGIKT
-419 FQVFG
+419 FG
-424 IGKDWE
+424 IGTDWE
-430 ERQIRKYLEK
+430 ERQIKKYMEK
-440 EEKDANKWK
+440 EEENARKWK

>member
-1 MFSIENFRKSLKTL
+1 MKLEVIKKAALNLLYINIIVSLFIFLIDGGEKTFERYSI
-15 LWISFGGSILF
+15 
-26 FLLTSPEK
+26 
-34 SLENYIY
+34 
-41 TFLISVMY
+41 TFLISGMY
-49 TFGYGIGNGFLN
+49 TFFIGLGNGFLN
-61 DYLDKKFSWSEET
+61 DYLDSKFSWTDET
-74 NKRTIFAILGTLIL
+74 RKRTIAAIVGTLVMNIALVYICNYL
-88 NISLTYLLNYINFVL
+88 NFIV
-103 IQGLNPAEF
+103 IQGKNPEKF
-112 FSSKWNFTNWF
+112 FNGEMNFINWF
-123 FINFALLIS
+123 FINFAIMIS
-132 AFLHAKGFMQAMKQ
+132 AIGHARGFMAAWK
-146 NAKKEV
+146 NSTKKEV

-193 KQAQQFTN
+193 VQAQRFTN

-244 FEFNISDEDK
+244 FDFNISEEDK

-283 IKIFAENGN
+283 IKIFTEKGN

-302 ELPNKSTGVGLA
+302 ELPNTSTGVGLA

-320 NLLTN
+320 NLLTE
-325 RNVFVEKSEDFFRVK
+325 RNVFVEKSEAFFRVK
-340 LPILKEKIKAMNTY
+340 LPILTEKLNPMNPYT
-354 SPSEEQMAYEK
+354 PSQEQLAYEK

-389 LFIINWKTSP
+389 LIFINFQTSP
-399 GYYWAF
+399 KYHWF
-405 WPMLGWGIGVVAHA
+405 WWPMLGWGIGVISHGIKT
-419 FQVFG
+419 FG
-424 IGKDWE
+424 IGTDWE
-430 ERQIRKYLEK
+430 ERQIKKYMEK
-440 EEKDANKWK
+440 EEENARKWK

>member
-1 MFSIENFRKSLKTL
+1 MKLEVIKKTALNLLYINIIVSLFIFLIDGGEKT
-15 LWISFGGSILF
+15 F
-26 FLLTSPEK
+26 EK
-34 SLENYIY
+34 YSV
-41 TFLISVMY
+41 TFLISGMY
-49 TFGYGIGNGFLN
+49 TFFIGLGNGFLN
-61 DYLDKKFSWSEET
+61 DYLDSKFSWTEET
-74 NKRTIFAILGTLIL
+74 RKRTIAAIVGTLVMNIALVYFCNYL
-88 NISLTYLLNYINFVL
+88 NFIV
-103 IQGLNPAEF
+103 IQGKNPEKF
-112 FSSKWNFTNWF
+112 FNGEMNFINWF
-123 FINFALLIS
+123 FINFAIMIS
-132 AFLHAKGFMQAMKQ
+132 AIGHARGFMAAWK
-146 NAKKEV
+146 NSTKKEV

-193 KQAQQFTN
+193 VQAQRFTN

-244 FEFNISDEDK
+244 FEFNISEEDK

-283 IKIFAENGN
+283 IKIFTEKGN

-302 ELPNKSTGVGLA
+302 ELPNTSTGVGLA

-320 NLLTN
+320 NLLTE
-325 RNVFVEKSEDFFRVK
+325 RNVFVEKSEAFFRVK
-340 LPILKEKIKAMNTY
+340 LPILTEKLNPMNPYT
-354 SPSEEQMAYEK
+354 PSQEQLAYEK

-389 LFIINWKTSP
+389 LIFINYQTSP
-399 GYYWAF
+399 KYHWF
-405 WPMLGWGIGVVAHA
+405 WWPMLGWGIGVISHGIKT
-419 FQVFG
+419 FG
-424 IGKDWE
+424 IGTDWE
-430 ERQIRKYLEK
+430 ERQIKKYMEK
-440 EEKDANKWK
+440 EEENARKWK

>member
-1 MFSIENFRKSLKTL
+1 MKLEVIKKKALNLLYINIIVSLFIFLIDGGEKTFERY
-15 LWISFGGSILF
+15 SV
-26 FLLTSPEK
+26 
-34 SLENYIY
+34 
-41 TFLISVMY
+41 TFLISGMY
-49 TFGYGIGNGFLN
+49 TFFIGLGNGFLN
-61 DYLDKKFSWSEET
+61 DYLDSKFSWTDET
-74 NKRTIFAILGTLIL
+74 RKRTIAAIVGTLVMNIALVYFCNYL
-88 NISLTYLLNYINFVL
+88 NFIV
-103 IQGLNPAEF
+103 IQGKNPEKF
-112 FSSKWNFTNWF
+112 FNGEMNFINWF
-123 FINFALLIS
+123 FINFAIMIS
-132 AFLHAKGFMQAMKQ
+132 AIGHARGFMAAWK
-146 NAKKEV
+146 NSTKKEV

-193 KQAQQFTN
+193 VQAQRFTN

-244 FEFNISDEDK
+244 FDFNISEEDK

-283 IKIFAENGN
+283 IKIFTEKGN

-302 ELPNKSTGVGLA
+302 ELPNTSTGVGLA

-320 NLLTN
+320 NLLTE
-325 RNVFVEKSEDFFRVK
+325 RNVFVEKSEAFFRVK
-340 LPILKEKIKAMNTY
+340 LPILTEKLNPMNPYT
-354 SPSEEQMAYEK
+354 PSQEQLAYEK

-389 LFIINWKTSP
+389 LIFINFQTSP
-399 GYYWAF
+399 KYHWF
-405 WPMLGWGIGVVAHA
+405 WWPMLGWGIGVISHGIKT
-419 FQVFG
+419 FG
-424 IGKDWE
+424 IGTDWE
-430 ERQIRKYLEK
+430 ERQIKKYMEK
-440 EEKDANKWK
+440 EEENARKWK

>member
-1 MFSIENFRKSLKTL
+1 MKLEVIKKKALNLLYINIIVSLFIFLIDGGEKTFERYSI
-15 LWISFGGSILF
+15 
-26 FLLTSPEK
+26 
-34 SLENYIY
+34 
-41 TFLISVMY
+41 TFLISGMY
-49 TFGYGIGNGFLN
+49 TFFIGLGNGFLN
-61 DYLDKKFSWSEET
+61 DYLDSKFSWTDET
-74 NKRTIFAILGTLIL
+74 RKRTIAAIVGTLVMNIALVYFCNYL
-88 NISLTYLLNYINFVL
+88 NFIV
-103 IQGLNPAEF
+103 IQGKNPEKF
-112 FSSKWNFTNWF
+112 FNGEMNFINWF
-123 FINFALLIS
+123 FINFAIMIS
-132 AFLHAKGFMQAMKQ
+132 AIGHARGFMAAWK
-146 NAKKEV
+146 NSTKKEV

-193 KQAQQFTN
+193 VQAQRFTN

-244 FEFNISDEDK
+244 FEFNISEEDK

-283 IKIFAENGN
+283 IKIFTEKGN

-302 ELPNKSTGVGLA
+302 ELPNTSTGVGLA

-320 NLLTN
+320 NLLTE
-325 RNVFVEKSEDFFRVK
+325 RNVFVEKSEAFFRVK
-340 LPILKEKIKAMNTY
+340 LPILTEKLNPMNPYT
-354 SPSEEQMAYEK
+354 PSQEQLAYEK

-389 LFIINWKTSP
+389 LIFINFQTSP
-399 GYYWAF
+399 KYHWF
-405 WPMLGWGIGVVAHA
+405 WWPMLGWGIGVISHGIKT
-419 FQVFG
+419 FG
-424 IGKDWE
+424 IGTDWE
-430 ERQIRKYLEK
+430 ERQIKKYMEK
-440 EEKDANKWK
+440 EEENARKWK

>member
-1 MFSIENFRKSLKTL
+1 MKLEVIKKTALNLLYINIIVSLFIFLIDGGEKTFERY
-15 LWISFGGSILF
+15 SV
-26 FLLTSPEK
+26 
-34 SLENYIY
+34 N
-41 TFLISVMY
+41 FLISGMY
-49 TFGYGIGNGFLN
+49 TFFIGLGNGFLN
-61 DYLDKKFSWSEET
+61 DYLDSKFSWTDET
-74 NKRTIFAILGTLIL
+74 RKRTIAAIVGTLVMNIALVYFCNYL
-88 NISLTYLLNYINFVL
+88 NFIV
-103 IQGLNPAEF
+103 IQGKNPEKF
-112 FSSKWNFTNWF
+112 FNGEMNFINWF
-123 FINFALLIS
+123 FINFAIMIS
-132 AFLHAKGFMQAMKQ
+132 AIGHARGFMAAWK
-146 NAKKEV
+146 NSTKKEV

-193 KQAQQFTN
+193 VQAQRFTN

-244 FEFNISDEDK
+244 FDFNISEEDK

-283 IKIFAENGN
+283 IKIFTEKGN

-302 ELPNKSTGVGLA
+302 ELPNTSTGVGLA

-320 NLLTN
+320 NLLTE
-325 RNVFVEKSEDFFRVK
+325 RNVFVEKSEAFFRVK
-340 LPILKEKIKAMNTY
+340 LPILTEKLNPMNPYT
-354 SPSEEQMAYEK
+354 PSQEQLAYEK

-389 LFIINWKTSP
+389 LIFINFQTSP
-399 GYYWAF
+399 KYHWF
-405 WPMLGWGIGVVAHA
+405 WWPMLGWGIGVISHGIKT
-419 FQVFG
+419 FG
-424 IGKDWE
+424 IGTDWE
-430 ERQIRKYLEK
+430 ERQIKKYMEK
-440 EEKDANKWK
+440 EEENARKWK

>member
-1 MFSIENFRKSLKTL
+1 MKLEVIKKTALNLLYINIIVSLFIFLIDGGEKTFERYSI
-15 LWISFGGSILF
+15 
-26 FLLTSPEK
+26 
-34 SLENYIY
+34 
-41 TFLISVMY
+41 TFLISGMY
-49 TFGYGIGNGFLN
+49 TFFIGLGNGFLN
-61 DYLDKKFSWSEET
+61 DYLDSKFSWTDET
-74 NKRTIFAILGTLIL
+74 RKRTIAAIVGTLVMNVALVYFCNYL
-88 NISLTYLLNYINFVL
+88 NFIV
-103 IQGLNPAEF
+103 IQGKNPEKF
-112 FSSKWNFTNWF
+112 FNGEMNFINWF
-123 FINFALLIS
+123 FINFAIMIS
-132 AFLHAKGFMQAMKQ
+132 AIGHARGFMAAWK
-146 NAKKEV
+146 NSTKKEV

-193 KQAQQFTN
+193 VQAQRFTN

-244 FEFNISDEDK
+244 FDFNISEEDK

-283 IKIFAENGN
+283 IKIFTEKGN

-302 ELPNKSTGVGLA
+302 ELPNTSTGVGLA

-320 NLLTN
+320 NLLTE
-325 RNVFVEKSEDFFRVK
+325 RNVFVEKSEAFFRVK
-340 LPILKEKIKAMNTY
+340 LPILTEKLNPMNPYT
-354 SPSEEQMAYEK
+354 PSQEQLAYEK

-389 LFIINWKTSP
+389 LIFINFQTSP
-399 GYYWAF
+399 KYHWF
-405 WPMLGWGIGVVAHA
+405 WWPMLGWGIGVISHGIKT
-419 FQVFG
+419 FG
-424 IGKDWE
+424 IGTDWE
-430 ERQIRKYLEK
+430 ERQIKKYMEK
-440 EEKDANKWK
+440 EEENAKKWK

>member
-1 MFSIENFRKSLKTL
+1 MKLEVIKKTALNLLYINIIVSLFIFLIDGGEKTFERY
-15 LWISFGGSILF
+15 SV
-26 FLLTSPEK
+26 
-34 SLENYIY
+34 
-41 TFLISVMY
+41 TFLISGMY
-49 TFGYGIGNGFLN
+49 TFFIGLGNGFLN
-61 DYLDKKFSWSEET
+61 DYLDSKFSWTEET
-74 NKRTIFAILGTLIL
+74 RKRTIAAIVGTLVMNIALVYFCNYL
-88 NISLTYLLNYINFVL
+88 NFIV
-103 IQGLNPAEF
+103 IQGKNPEKF
-112 FSSKWNFTNWF
+112 FNGEMNFINWF
-123 FINFALLIS
+123 FINFAIMIS
-132 AFLHAKGFMQAMKQ
+132 AIGHARGFMAAWK
-146 NAKKEV
+146 NSTKKEV

-193 KQAQQFTN
+193 VQAQRFTN

-244 FEFNISDEDK
+244 FDFNISEEDK

-283 IKIFAENGN
+283 IKIFTEKGN

-302 ELPNKSTGVGLA
+302 ELPNTSTGVGLA

-320 NLLTN
+320 NLLTE
-325 RNVFVEKSEDFFRVK
+325 RNVFVEKSEAFFRVK
-340 LPILKEKIKAMNTY
+340 LPILTEKLNPMNPYT
-354 SPSEEQMAYEK
+354 PSQEQLAYEK

-389 LFIINWKTSP
+389 LIFINFQTSP
-399 GYYWAF
+399 KYHWF
-405 WPMLGWGIGVVAHA
+405 WWPMLGWGIGVISHGIKT
-419 FQVFG
+419 FG
-424 IGKDWE
+424 IGTDWE
-430 ERQIRKYLEK
+430 ERQIKKYMEK
-440 EEKDANKWK
+440 EEENARKWK

>member
-1 MFSIENFRKSLKTL
+1 MKLEVIKKTALNLLYINIIVSLFIFLIDPGEKTFERYSI
-15 LWISFGGSILF
+15 
-26 FLLTSPEK
+26 
-34 SLENYIY
+34 
-41 TFLISVMY
+41 TFLISGMY
-49 TFGYGIGNGFLN
+49 TFFIGLGNGFLN
-61 DYLDKKFSWSEET
+61 DYLDSKFSWTEET
-74 NKRTIFAILGTLIL
+74 RKRTISAIVGTLLMNVALVYFCNYL
-88 NISLTYLLNYINFVL
+88 NFIV
-103 IQGLNPAEF
+103 IQGKNPEKF
-112 FSSKWNFTNWF
+112 FNGEMNFINWF
-123 FINFALLIS
+123 FINFAIMIS
-132 AFLHAKGFMQAMKQ
+132 AIGHARGFMAAWK
-146 NAKKEV
+146 NSTKKEV

-193 KQAQQFTN
+193 VQAQRFTN

-244 FEFNISDEDK
+244 FDFNISEEDK

-283 IKIFAENGN
+283 IKIFTEKGN

-302 ELPNKSTGVGLA
+302 ELPNTSTGVGLA

-320 NLLTN
+320 NLLTE
-325 RNVFVEKSEDFFRVK
+325 RNVFVEKSEAFFRVK
-340 LPILKEKIKAMNTY
+340 LPILTEKLNSMNPYT
-354 SPSEEQMAYEK
+354 PSQEQLAYEK

-378 NLISYCIFIPF
+378 NVISYCIFIPF
-389 LFIINWKTSP
+389 LIFINFQTSP
-399 GYYWAF
+399 KYHWF
-405 WPMLGWGIGVVAHA
+405 WWPMLGWGIGVISHGIKT
-419 FQVFG
+419 FG
-424 IGKDWE
+424 IGTDWE
-430 ERQIRKYLEK
+430 ERQIKKYMEK
-440 EEKDANKWK
+440 EEENARKWK

>member
-1 MFSIENFRKSLKTL
+1 MKLEVIKKTALNLLYINIIVSLFIFLIDGGEKTFERY
-15 LWISFGGSILF
+15 SV
-26 FLLTSPEK
+26 
-34 SLENYIY
+34 
-41 TFLISVMY
+41 TFLISGMY
-49 TFGYGIGNGFLN
+49 TFFIGLGNGFLN
-61 DYLDKKFSWSEET
+61 DYLDSKFSWTEET
-74 NKRTIFAILGTLIL
+74 RKRTIAAIVGTLVMNIALVYFCNYL
-88 NISLTYLLNYINFVL
+88 NFIV
-103 IQGLNPAEF
+103 IQGKNPEKF
-112 FSSKWNFTNWF
+112 FNGEMNFINWF
-123 FINFALLIS
+123 FINFAIMIS
-132 AFLHAKGFMQAMKQ
+132 AIGHARGFMAAWK
-146 NAKKEV
+146 NSTKKEV

-193 KQAQQFTN
+193 VQAQRFTN

-244 FEFNISDEDK
+244 FDFNISEEDK

-283 IKIFAENGN
+283 IKIFTEKGN

-302 ELPNKSTGVGLA
+302 ELPNTSTNVGLA

-320 NLLTN
+320 NLLTE
-325 RNVFVEKSEDFFRVK
+325 RNVFVEKSEAFFRVK
-340 LPILKEKIKAMNTY
+340 LPILTEKLNPMNPYT
-354 SPSEEQMAYEK
+354 PSQEQLAYEK

-389 LFIINWKTSP
+389 LIFINFQTSP
-399 GYYWAF
+399 KYHWF
-405 WPMLGWGIGVVAHA
+405 WWPMLGWGIGVISHGIKT
-419 FQVFG
+419 FG
-424 IGKDWE
+424 IGTDWE
-430 ERQIRKYLEK
+430 ERQIKKYMEK
-440 EEKDANKWK
+440 EEENAKKWK

>member
-1 MFSIENFRKSLKTL
+1 MKLEVIKKAALNLLYINIIVSLFIFLIDGGEKTFERYSI
-15 LWISFGGSILF
+15 
-26 FLLTSPEK
+26 
-34 SLENYIY
+34 
-41 TFLISVMY
+41 TFLISGMY
-49 TFGYGIGNGFLN
+49 TFFIGLGNGFLN
-61 DYLDKKFSWSEET
+61 DYLDSKFSWTEET
-74 NKRTIFAILGTLIL
+74 RKRTIAAIVGTLVMNIALVYFCNYL
-88 NISLTYLLNYINFVL
+88 NFIV
-103 IQGLNPAEF
+103 IQGKNPEKF
-112 FSSKWNFTNWF
+112 FNGEMNFINWF
-123 FINFALLIS
+123 FINFAIMIS
-132 AFLHAKGFMQAMKQ
+132 AIGHARGFMAAWK
-146 NAKKEV
+146 NSTKKEV

-193 KQAQQFTN
+193 VQAQRFTN

-244 FEFNISDEDK
+244 FDFNISEEDK

-283 IKIFAENGN
+283 IKIFTEKGN

-320 NLLTN
+320 NLLTE
-325 RNVFVEKSEDFFRVK
+325 RNVFVEKSEAFFRVK
-340 LPILKEKIKAMNTY
+340 LPILTEKLNPMNPYT
-354 SPSEEQMAYEK
+354 PSQEQLAYEK

-389 LFIINWKTSP
+389 LIFINFQTSP
-399 GYYWAF
+399 KYHWF
-405 WPMLGWGIGVVAHA
+405 WWPMLGWGIGVISHGIKT
-419 FQVFG
+419 FG
-424 IGKDWE
+424 IGTDWE
-430 ERQIRKYLEK
+430 ERQIKKYMEK
-440 EEKDANKWK
+440 EEENARKWK

>member
-1 MFSIENFRKSLKTL
+1 MKLEVIKKTALNLLYINIIVSLFIFLIDGGEKTFERYSI
-15 LWISFGGSILF
+15 
-26 FLLTSPEK
+26 
-34 SLENYIY
+34 
-41 TFLISVMY
+41 TFLISGMY
-49 TFGYGIGNGFLN
+49 TFFIGLGNGFLN
-61 DYLDKKFSWSEET
+61 DYLDSKFSWTDET
-74 NKRTIFAILGTLIL
+74 RKRTIAAIVGTLVMNIALVYFCNYL
-88 NISLTYLLNYINFVL
+88 NFIV
-103 IQGLNPAEF
+103 IQGKNPEKF
-112 FSSKWNFTNWF
+112 FNGEMNFINWF
-123 FINFALLIS
+123 FINFAIMIS
-132 AFLHAKGFMQAMKQ
+132 AIGHARGFMAAWK
-146 NAKKEV
+146 NSTKKEV

-193 KQAQQFTN
+193 VQAQRFTN

-244 FEFNISDEDK
+244 FDFNISEEDK
-254 KGFVVPLSLQLLLEN
+254 KGYVVPLSLQLLLEN

-283 IKIFAENGN
+283 IKIFTEKGN

-320 NLLTN
+320 NLLTE
-325 RNVFVEKSEDFFRVK
+325 RNVFVEKSEAFFRVK
-340 LPILKEKIKAMNTY
+340 LPILTEKLNPMNPYT
-354 SPSEEQMAYEK
+354 PSQEQLAYEK

-389 LFIINWKTSP
+389 LIFINFQTSP
-399 GYYWAF
+399 KYHWF
-405 WPMLGWGIGVVAHA
+405 WWPMLGWGIGVISHGIKT
-419 FQVFG
+419 FG
-424 IGKDWE
+424 IGTDWE
-430 ERQIRKYLEK
+430 ERQIKKYMEK
-440 EEKDANKWK
+440 EEENARKWK

>member
-1 MFSIENFRKSLKTL
+1 MKLEVIKKTALNLLYINIIVSLFIFLIDGGEKT
-15 LWISFGGSILF
+15 F
-26 FLLTSPEK
+26 EK
-34 SLENYIY
+34 YSVN
-41 TFLISVMY
+41 FLISGMY
-49 TFGYGIGNGFLN
+49 TFFIGLGNGFLN
-61 DYLDKKFSWSEET
+61 DYLDSKFSWTEET
-74 NKRTIFAILGTLIL
+74 RKRTIAAIVGTLVINIALVYFCNYL
-88 NISLTYLLNYINFVL
+88 NFIV
-103 IQGLNPAEF
+103 IQGRNPEKF
-112 FSSKWNFTNWF
+112 FNGEMNFINWF
-123 FINFALLIS
+123 FINFAIMIS
-132 AFLHAKGFMQAMKQ
+132 AIGHARGFMAAWK
-146 NAKKEV
+146 NSTKKEV

-193 KQAQQFTN
+193 VQAQRFTN

-244 FEFNISDEDK
+244 FEFNISEEDK

-283 IKIFAENGN
+283 IKIFTEKGN

-302 ELPNKSTGVGLA
+302 ELPNTSTGVGLA

-320 NLLTN
+320 NLLTE
-325 RNVFVEKSEDFFRVK
+325 RNVFVEKSEAFFRVK
-340 LPILKEKIKAMNTY
+340 LPILTEKLNPMNPYT
-354 SPSEEQMAYEK
+354 PSQEQLAYEK

-389 LFIINWKTSP
+389 LIFINFQTSP
-399 GYYWAF
+399 KYHWF
-405 WPMLGWGIGVVAHA
+405 WWPMLGWGIGVISHGIKT
-419 FQVFG
+419 FG
-424 IGKDWE
+424 IGTDWE
-430 ERQIRKYLEK
+430 ERQIKKYMEK
-440 EEKDANKWK
+440 EEENARKWK

>member
-1 MFSIENFRKSLKTL
+1 MKLEVIKKTALNLLYINIIVSLFIFLIDGGEKTFERY
-15 LWISFGGSILF
+15 SV
-26 FLLTSPEK
+26 
-34 SLENYIY
+34 
-41 TFLISVMY
+41 TFLISGMY
-49 TFGYGIGNGFLN
+49 TFFIGLGNGFLN
-61 DYLDKKFSWSEET
+61 DYLDSKFSWTEET
-74 NKRTIFAILGTLIL
+74 RKRTIAAIVGTLLMNVALVYFCNYL
-88 NISLTYLLNYINFVL
+88 NFII
-103 IQGLNPAEF
+103 IQGKNPEKF
-112 FSSKWNFTNWF
+112 FNGEMNFINWF
-123 FINFALLIS
+123 FINFAITIS
-132 AFLHAKGFMQAMKQ
+132 AIGHARGFMAAWK
-146 NAKKEV
+146 NSTKKEV

-193 KQAQQFTN
+193 VQAQRFTN

-244 FEFNISDEDK
+244 FDFNISEEDK

-283 IKIFAENGN
+283 IKIFTEKGN
-292 LIIENNLQTR
+292 LNIENNLQTR
-302 ELPNKSTGVGLA
+302 ELPNTSTGVGLA

-320 NLLTN
+320 NLLTE
-325 RNVFVEKSEDFFRVK
+325 RNVFVEKSEAFFRVK
-340 LPILKEKIKAMNTY
+340 LPILTEKLNPMNPYT
-354 SPSEEQMAYEK
+354 PSQEQLAYEK

-389 LFIINWKTSP
+389 LIFINFQTSP
-399 GYYWAF
+399 KYHWF
-405 WPMLGWGIGVVAHA
+405 WWPMLGWGIGVISHGIKT
-419 FQVFG
+419 FG
-424 IGKDWE
+424 IGTDWE
-430 ERQIRKYLEK
+430 ERQIKKYMEK
-440 EEKDANKWK
+440 EEENSKKWK

>member
-1 MFSIENFRKSLKTL
+1 MKLEVIKKTALNLLYINIIVSLFIFLIDGGEKTFERY
-15 LWISFGGSILF
+15 SV
-26 FLLTSPEK
+26 
-34 SLENYIY
+34 
-41 TFLISVMY
+41 TFLISGMY
-49 TFGYGIGNGFLN
+49 TFFIGLGNGFLN
-61 DYLDKKFSWSEET
+61 DYLDSKFSWTDET
-74 NKRTIFAILGTLIL
+74 RKRTIAAIVGTLVMNIALVYICNYL
-88 NISLTYLLNYINFVL
+88 NFIV
-103 IQGLNPAEF
+103 IQGKNPEKF
-112 FSSKWNFTNWF
+112 FNGEMNFINWF
-123 FINFALLIS
+123 FINFAIMIS
-132 AFLHAKGFMQAMKQ
+132 AIGHARGFMAAWK
-146 NAKKEV
+146 NSTKKEV

-193 KQAQQFTN
+193 VQAQRFTN

-244 FEFNISDEDK
+244 FEFNISEEDK

-283 IKIFAENGN
+283 IKIFTEKGN

-302 ELPNKSTGVGLA
+302 ELPNTSTGVGLA

-320 NLLTN
+320 NLLTE
-325 RNVFVEKSEDFFRVK
+325 RNVFVEKSEAFFRVK
-340 LPILKEKIKAMNTY
+340 LPILTEKLNPMNPYT
-354 SPSEEQMAYEK
+354 PSQEQLAYEK

-389 LFIINWKTSP
+389 LIFINFQTSP
-399 GYYWAF
+399 KYHWF
-405 WPMLGWGIGVVAHA
+405 WWPMLGWGIGVISHGIKT
-419 FQVFG
+419 FG
-424 IGKDWE
+424 IGTDWE
-430 ERQIRKYLEK
+430 ERQIKKYMEK
-440 EEKDANKWK
+440 EEENARKWK

>member
-1 MFSIENFRKSLKTL
+1 MKLEVIKKTALNLLYINIIVSLFIFLIDGGEKTFERY
-15 LWISFGGSILF
+15 SV
-26 FLLTSPEK
+26 
-34 SLENYIY
+34 
-41 TFLISVMY
+41 TFLISGMY
-49 TFGYGIGNGFLN
+49 TFFIGLGNGFLN
-61 DYLDKKFSWSEET
+61 DYLDSKFSWTEET
-74 NKRTIFAILGTLIL
+74 RKRTIAAIVGTLVMNIALVYFCNYL
-88 NISLTYLLNYINFVL
+88 NFIV
-103 IQGLNPAEF
+103 IQGKNPEKF
-112 FSSKWNFTNWF
+112 FNGEMNFINWF
-123 FINFALLIS
+123 FINFAIMIS
-132 AFLHAKGFMQAMKQ
+132 AIGHARGFMAAWK
-146 NAKKEV
+146 NSTKKEV

-193 KQAQQFTN
+193 VQAQRFTN

-244 FEFNISDEDK
+244 FEFKISEEDK

-283 IKIFAENGN
+283 IKIFTEKGN

-302 ELPNKSTGVGLA
+302 ELPNTSTGVGLA

-320 NLLTN
+320 NLLTE
-325 RNVFVEKSEDFFRVK
+325 RNVFVEKSEAFFRVK
-340 LPILKEKIKAMNTY
+340 LPILTEKLNPMNPYT
-354 SPSEEQMAYEK
+354 PSQEQLAYEK

-389 LFIINWKTSP
+389 LIFINFQTSP
-399 GYYWAF
+399 KYHWF
-405 WPMLGWGIGVVAHA
+405 WWPMLGWGIGVISHGIKT
-419 FQVFG
+419 FG
-424 IGKDWE
+424 IGTDWE
-430 ERQIRKYLEK
+430 ERQIKKYMEK
-440 EEKDANKWK
+440 EEENARKWK